1 MWCAA
6 MVGTAAS
13 ADFFIKTPFAT
24 NGTYLE
30 VKTAFIFTGM
40 QKINRTFV
48 LGITSSMDK
57 IEKSGSTYQGLVNQI
72 SERYEQGRR
81 AAVIA
86 VNSHLIETYWN
97 VGRDIVEFEQNGS
110 DRATYG
116 TRLLENLSK
125 DLTVRHGKGF
135 SMSNLSRMRQF
146 YSVYPIL
153 AELPQEFSWTHIVEL
168 LSISDP
174 MERSFYERQSV
185 IERWSTTELIRQK
198 KSSLFL
204 RLAASKDKDGI
215 LQLARQ
221 GQIIEKPEDII
232 REPYSLD
239 FLQVPQP
246 YQVSESELETRIIS
260 KLQQFLL
267 ELGRGFTFVG
277 RQYRIVLGN
286 RPYYVDLV
294 FYHRILRCFVL
305 IDLKKERAGYADVGQ
320 MNMYLGYF
328 ENEENIE
335 GDNPPIGIVLAMEKD
350 EWEVKYAMHNNNSN
364 LFVSQYQL
372 YLPDREELKA
382 LVERQLSEDER

>member
-1 MWCAA
+1 
-6 MVGTAAS
+6 
-13 ADFFIKTPFAT
+13 
-24 NGTYLE
+24 
-30 VKTAFIFTGM
+30 
-40 QKINRTFV
+40 
-48 LGITSSMDK
+48 MDK

-116 TRLLENLSK
+116 SRLLENLSK
-125 DLTVRHGKGF
+125 DLTTRHGKGF

-153 AELPQEFSWTHIVEL
+153 AKASQELSWSHYVEL
-168 LSISDP
+168 LQINDP
-174 MERSFYERQSV
+174 LERSFYEQQTLL
-185 IERWSTTELIRQK
+185 ERWSIPELKRQK
-198 KSSLFL
+198 NSSLFL
-204 RLAASKDKDGI
+204 RIAASKDKEGI

-246 YQVSESELETRIIS
+246 YQVSESELESRIIS

-267 ELGRGFTFVG
+267 ELGRGFAFVG
-277 RQYRIVLGN
+277 RQYRIILGN
-286 RPYYVDLV
+286 RPHYVDLV
-294 FYHRILRCFVL
+294 FYHVVLKRYVL
-305 IDLKKERAGYADVGQ
+305 IDLKKERAG
-320 MNMYLGYF
+320 
-328 ENEENIE
+328 
-335 GDNPPIGIVLAMEKD
+335 
-350 EWEVKYAMHNNNSN
+350 
-364 LFVSQYQL
+364 
-372 YLPDREELKA
+372 
-382 LVERQLSEDER
+382 